1 LSKGQ
6 HFNPFLFPEEYELY
20 DLQNDPYELTNLA
33 NMVEHQS
40 RKFDL
45 FDSMR
50 QFQTSIND
58 PFINKT
64 NLDAF
69 EKEQLSHQKINYRK
83 KADFRWPHLEMFK
96 KTNVK
101 SN

>member
-1 LSKGQ
+1 
-6 HFNPFLFPEEYELY
+6 
-20 DLQNDPYELTNLA
+20 
-33 NMVEHQS
+33 
-40 RKFDL
+40 
-45 FDSMR
+45 MR